1 MASELERL
9 EAQIAWAF
17 AGPAC
22 HGPSVLESIA
32 GLTPGAAHAHPVA
45 GAHSAWELLLHLAG
59 TYHLVLRRLA
69 GEDAPLMP
77 AEDWPAVPSPT
88 AEAWEDAIRSLTE
101 LNGRVRAEVLR
112 FDPARLDE
120 PLCASAPYTAH
131 TQFVGITQHD
141 LYHAGQIAIL
151 RKALGGPTAP

>member
-17 AGPAC
+17 AGPAW

-32 GLTPGAAHAHPVA
+32 GLTPGAAHAHPVT
-45 GAHSAWELLLHLAG
+45 GAHSAWQLLLHLAG
-59 TYHLVLRRLA
+59 TY
-69 GEDAPLMP
+69 
-77 AEDWPAVPSPT
+77 
-88 AEAWEDAIRSLTE
+88 
-101 LNGRVRAEVLR
+101 
-112 FDPARLDE
+112 
-120 PLCASAPYTAH
+120 H

-151 RKALGGPTAP
+151 RKALGGGPTAP